1 MARLRH
7 SWDLPV
13 PEARALQERLR
24 GRVEARDRIG
34 RVRRV
39 AGADVSYDRGSPILF
54 AALVVLDADSLEV
67 LETASVRVRARFP
80 YVPGY
85 LSFREIPPLLEAFDR
100 LERRPDLLL
109 ADGHGFAHPRRF
121 GLACHLG
128 VYLDLPTIGCAKS
141 VLVGTCREPADRRG
155 AYTALRDGGETIGQ
169 AVRTRPGVKPVYAS
183 VGHRV
188 SLATARCWILR
199 LAPRY
204 RLPETTRAAHAEV
217 NRLRRAA
224 PRRG

>member
-1 MARLRH
+1 
-7 SWDLPV
+7 
-13 PEARALQERLR
+13 
-24 GRVEARDRIG
+24 
-34 RVRRV
+34 
-39 AGADVSYDRGSPILF
+39 
-54 AALVVLDADSLEV
+54 
-67 LETASVRVRARFP
+67 
-80 YVPGY
+80 
-85 LSFREIPPLLEAFDR
+85 LEAFDR

-188 SLATARCWILR
+188 SLATARRWILR

-217 NRLRRAA
+217 NRLRRSA
-224 PRRG
+224 PNR